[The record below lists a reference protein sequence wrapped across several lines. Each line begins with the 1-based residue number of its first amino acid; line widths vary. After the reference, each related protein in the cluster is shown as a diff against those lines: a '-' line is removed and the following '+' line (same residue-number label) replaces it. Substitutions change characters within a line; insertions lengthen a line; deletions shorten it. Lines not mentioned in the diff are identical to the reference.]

1 MLVTLDVLIRQAVV
15 SLVVTNVG
23 PAIDGWLIAGCC
35 CLRFKLATDN
45 DKEIEKPAKIIL
57 EEDQYLLRRAENM
70 VKSYL

>member
-23 PAIDGWLIAGCC
+23 PAIDGWLIVGCC

-45 DKEIEKPAKIIL
+45 DKEIEKPQK
-57 EEDQYLLRRAENM
+57 
-70 VKSYL
+70 